1 LDLSELRQKIGSI
14 AESLRRQDKQLLDV
28 RLKSLICAFPF
39 NQYEYALMF
48 LLDRKVIDFPQYE
61 RLRNDYV
68 STNKHLGLYEL
79 APRTF
84 GETWAHAHVKDLDS
98 RFTKPSRSLD
108 PDYDGQYDLWIDGI
122 KVEIKAARAVNQ
134 TKKRDSLVSKALR
147 YDSDE
152 SFWMNYQQIKLGI
165 CDVFVFIGVWVDQI
179 VYWVFSDE
187 QVRNNRYLS
196 HQHRGGIEYQI
207 GITDKNIRDFDLY
220 RVDPSEIGEKV
231 IEKGTTK

>member
-1 LDLSELRQKIGSI
+1 MDLNELKQKIASI
-14 AESLRRQDKQLLDV
+14 AQSLRTQDKQLLDV
-28 RLKSLICAFPF
+28 RLKSLISVFPF

-48 LLDRKVIDFPQYE
+48 LMDRKVIDFAQYE

-84 GETWAHAHVKDLDS
+84 GETWAHAHIKDLDS

-108 PDYDGQYDLWIDGI
+108 PDYDGQYDLWIGGV
-122 KVEIKAARAVNQ
+122 KVEIKAARAIN
-134 TKKRDSLVSKALR
+134 TKKRDSLVTKALR
-147 YDSDE
+147 YHSE
-152 SFWMNYQQIKLGI
+152 EPFWMNFQQLKLET
-165 CDVFVFIGVWVDQI
+165 CDVFVFIGVWVDRI

-187 QVRNNRYLS
+187 QVRNNRHLS

-207 GITDKNIRDFDLY
+207 GITDKNLHDFDSY
-220 RVDPSEIGEKV
+220 RVNPSEIGEKV

>member
-1 LDLSELRQKIGSI
+1 MDLNELKQKIASI
-14 AESLRRQDKQLLDV
+14 AQTLRTQDKQLLDV
-28 RLKSLICAFPF
+28 RLKSLISVFPF

-48 LLDRKVIDFPQYE
+48 LMDRKVIDFAQYE

-84 GETWAHAHVKDLDS
+84 GETWAHAHIKDLDS

-108 PDYDGQYDLWIDGI
+108 PDYDGQYDLWIGGV
-122 KVEIKAARAVNQ
+122 KVEIKAARAIN
-134 TKKRDSLVSKALR
+134 TKKRDSLVTKALR
-147 YDSDE
+147 YQSE
-152 SFWMNYQQIKLGI
+152 EPFWMNFQQLKLET
-165 CDVFVFIGVWVDQI
+165 CDVFIFIGVWVDRI

-187 QVRNNRYLS
+187 QVRSNRHLS

-207 GITDKNIRDFDLY
+207 GITDKNLHDFDSY
-220 RVDPSEIGEKV
+220 RVNPSEIGEKV